1 MPGGNG
7 TGPMGAGPMTGRGLG
22 RCAGFASG
30 GFGRGLGMGRGFGR
44 GNRFWARGY
53 GNFAQFQPAAVL
65 TKEQQLQSLQQ
76 DAEIIEADLKDIKS
90 QIEQLK
96 TEK

>member
-22 RCAGFASG
+22 RCAGF
-30 GFGRGLGMGRGFGR
+30 GRGRGTGFR
-44 GNRFWARGY
+44 NRFWARG
-53 GNFAQFQPAAVL
+53 GNFAQFQPAAVM
-65 TKEQQLQSLQQ
+65 TKEQQLQSLRQ
-76 DAEIIEADLKDIKS
+76 DAEILETDLKEVKS
-90 QIEQLK
+90 QIEQLQ